1 MSDNAE
7 AVLREIGEAFVN
19 DGYPHHR
26 LWSFTPSDETTA
38 LGCRELAARG
48 YLERAPKGW
57 RLSAA
62 GADHVLA
69 EHPMT
74 SGALETLQ
82 RIRDAYVEAGYPNH
96 RTWSRSPASAEE
108 KPSFQELYC
117 RGFIVPRG
125 LGHKEW
131 LLTDPGQQAI
141 MKTV

>member
-57 RLSAA
+57 RLSAG
-62 GADHVLA
+62 GADHVLKQ
-69 EHPMT
+69 HPMT
-74 SGALETLQ
+74 PRTLETFQ
-82 RIRDAYVEAGYPNH
+82 RIRNDYVEAGYP
-96 RTWSRSPASAEE
+96 SPQLVGFSPADAEE
-108 KPSFQELYC
+108 KPGFQELYC
-117 RGFIVPRG
+117 RGVLEPRN
-125 LGHKEW
+125 LGHTQW
-131 LLTDPGQQAI
+131 RLTAFGQQVI
-141 MKTV
+141 MSTV